1 MENIALWMS
10 QPHHGYLEIAR
21 TLGVKSLILELEHGT
36 FDLSTLD
43 QFLAFTRALD
53 MPVLTKILRRMPSPS
68 SRRSISDL
76 TVDRAASA
84 GRSMPAP

>member
-43 QFLAFTRALD
+43 QFLAFTG
-53 MPVLTKILRRMPSPS
+53 PGH
-68 SRRSISDL
+68 
-76 TVDRAASA
+76 A
-84 GRSMPAP
+84 GPDQDPCAECRVHPAGARFRI